1 MLKNNYINLWRR
13 EKWGDFK
20 GGKNGIWS
28 YIYKDMLMVWGVIKM
43 AGKLTVLSIVF
54 MNKFKIIGLSSKYNY
69 FDPRSKDNGW
79 RKY

>member
-1 MLKNNYINLWRR
+1 
-13 EKWGDFK
+13 
-20 GGKNGIWS
+20 
-28 YIYKDMLMVWGVIKM
+28 M